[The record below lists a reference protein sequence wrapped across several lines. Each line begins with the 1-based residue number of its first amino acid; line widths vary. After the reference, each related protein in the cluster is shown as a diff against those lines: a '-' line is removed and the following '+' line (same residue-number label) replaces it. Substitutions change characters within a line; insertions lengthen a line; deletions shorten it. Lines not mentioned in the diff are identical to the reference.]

1 MKIFDCFMFYDESML
16 LDVRLNILNKFVDYF
31 IIVESEFFH
40 NGKKRQLKFDIKNYD
55 KFKDKIIYIVQ
66 KDQPSGILSI
76 NENDNEGIKSSK
88 LIKNAHL
95 RENHQRNQIVQGL
108 TNAQPDDLILIS
120 DVDEIPNLEIVNLKE
135 TKNKFIIFEQKIF
148 YYKFNRILS
157 GFIWY
162 GTKACKM
169 KFLKSPQWLRNIK
182 NKSFPFW

>member
-1 MKIFDCFMFYDESML
+1 MPSESIYIVKL
-16 LDVRLNILNKFVDYF
+16 FFLNQKEEEGQACLFLGF
-31 IIVESEFFH
+31 EE
-40 NGKKRQLKFDIKNYD
+40 
-55 KFKDKIIYIVQ
+55 IIYIVQ

-108 TNAQPDDLILIS
+108 TDAQPDDLILIS

-169 KFLKSPQWLRNIK
+169 KFLKRK
-182 NKSFPFW
+182 D